1 MSINLKEKFNI
12 INNKYNKL
20 FNELKQK
27 NYLNYC
33 NYINFVNNKLKKNLY
48 EINNPPFFKHNI
60 QAIHFINN
68 INMISYRLLNNHIK
82 IQLDNKTIKDEYKIV
97 LKNIATI
104 ENNEIFNINYSK
116 DKDKYRYLKIS
127 LFTNN
132 LQINTQNNNTFIIH
146 SDLNKYIEEKDIN
159 KEEDVKYNKI
169 FTNKVDLLYVNLN
182 IIENVKEYINKC
194 LNILNKNGILILYKK
209 FYNETYNNII
219 NEIKKNFKFIEFHT
233 INLNET
239 YLILYNYKSIISIK
253 NTDNLYINYL
263 KTIDNNYNNLLN
275 EYNKLKKKQNDRISN
290 FYLEKL
296 IKILDE
302 KHIEFNVYYRRIWYY
317 KNWHNRIKLDK
328 NKEIQILEIG
338 VYKAEMSIWFIN
350 NLLEH
355 DKSRIYLVDTW
366 QGSVEYNEDFEQ
378 VYLTYKK
385 NIKLSKYPEKAIENR
400 ITSLLFMCDFIKK
413 HNKAFFDLIYIDAC
427 HDSRCVM
434 ADAMLAWKL
443 LKVGGYLI
451 FDDYSWNLLI
461 DQPDYVRPKLAVD
474 DFLNL
479 FRDNIN
485 IIHMGYKVY
494 LIKTSEYK
502 L

>member
-1 MSINLKEKFNI
+1 M
-12 INNKYNKL
+12 
-20 FNELKQK
+20 
-27 NYLNYC
+27 
-33 NYINFVNNKLKKNLY
+33 
-48 EINNPPFFKHNI
+48 
-60 QAIHFINN
+60 
-68 INMISYRLLNNHIK
+68 
-82 IQLDNKTIKDEYKIV
+82 
-97 LKNIATI
+97 
-104 ENNEIFNINYSK
+104 
-116 DKDKYRYLKIS
+116 
-127 LFTNN
+127 
-132 LQINTQNNNTFIIH
+132 
-146 SDLNKYIEEKDIN
+146 
-159 KEEDVKYNKI
+159 
-169 FTNKVDLLYVNLN
+169 
-182 IIENVKEYINKC
+182 
-194 LNILNKNGILILYKK
+194 
-209 FYNETYNNII
+209 
-219 NEIKKNFKFIEFHT
+219 
-233 INLNET
+233 
-239 YLILYNYKSIISIK
+239 
-253 NTDNLYINYL
+253 
-263 KTIDNNYNNLLN
+263 
-275 EYNKLKKKQNDRISN
+275 
-290 FYLEKL
+290 
-296 IKILDE
+296 
-302 KHIEFNVYYRRIWYY
+302 
-317 KNWHNRIKLDK
+317 DK

-366 QGSVEYNEDFEQ
+366 KGSVEYNEDFEQ

-494 LIKTSEYK
+494 LIKTSEYEI
-502 L
+502 